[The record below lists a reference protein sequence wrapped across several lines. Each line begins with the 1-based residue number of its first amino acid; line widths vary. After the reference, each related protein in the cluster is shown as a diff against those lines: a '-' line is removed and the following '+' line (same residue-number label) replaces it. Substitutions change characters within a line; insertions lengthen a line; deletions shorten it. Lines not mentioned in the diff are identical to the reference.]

1 MTERRER
8 FRSLYDANYERLL
21 GYALRRTDSVADAHD
36 VVGDTFLVAWRRLD
50 EVPAG
55 DRARMWLYG
64 TARKVLAN
72 HYRSQ
77 RRARG
82 LQRRL
87 ELEIAPPATAAWT
100 DPQEV
105 DRISAAFSRLGE
117 SDREVLLLSG
127 WEQLDA
133 GQIAQVLGCKRTTAR
148 VRLHRARKR
157 FAEELDEEGVHRPG
171 GDRHEPSR
179 WVTARTDA
187 EEAL

>member
-21 GYALRRTDSVADAHD
+21 GYALRRTDSVDDAHD
-36 VVGDTFLVAWRRLD
+36 VVADAFLVAWRRLD

-55 DRARMWLYG
+55 ERARMWLYG

-77 RRARG
+77 RRARA

-87 ELEIAPPATAAWT
+87 EFEPAPPTVATSS
-100 DPQEV
+100 DPQVV
-105 DRISAAFSRLGE
+105 DRISAAFSRLKE

-127 WEQLDA
+127 WEQLDP

-157 FAEELDEEGVHRPG
+157 FAEELGEEGLERCGDNRDEPG
-171 GDRHEPSR
+171 S
-179 WVTARTDA
+179 WVTVRTDA
-187 EEAL
+187 EEVL